1 MNKATKIC
9 IIVASALSGAG
20 VILFAIGMLFAGF
33 DFGGIDMQ
41 RFDMNVHNVQEN
53 FEHILIESDTAD
65 INLIASDD
73 GNVRVECFEEK
84 KVYHEVFVEDETLN
98 IRIRDHRK
106 WYDHIRLFNFRGPV
120 ITVYLPEGE
129 YGDLTIDSHTGDVG
143 IAQAFDFE
151 EGRIALSTGDVRWN
165 TASVDGVLQ
174 IESSTGNIEVKN
186 APVGKLKLSATT
198 GNIHAEAVRCEG
210 DVEIRTSTG
219 NQRLID
225 VTCGNLFSKANTGDG
240 YFEHMIA
247 ERHVTIKR
255 STGDT
260 VLDRCDGAEFRIE
273 SDTGNV
279 KGILLSEKLVFAESD
294 TGSVNVPRSTQGGIC
309 EIETDTGDI
318 RIEFVT
324 E

>member
-1 MNKATKIC
+1 MKFIDRICRKKDIEYFIMGGTALGAVRHGGFIPWDDDLDIFMTPENYEKFKAI
-9 IIVASALSGAG
+9 
-20 VILFAIGMLFAGF
+20 F
-33 DFGGIDMQ
+33 
-41 RFDMNVHNVQEN
+41 N
-53 FEHILIESDTAD
+53 
-65 INLIASDD
+65 
-73 GNVRVECFEEK
+73 EEK
-84 KVYHEVFVEDETLN
+84 NEESVSWKLCEQ
-98 IRIRDHRK
+98 
-106 WYDHIRLFNFRGPV
+106 P
-120 ITVYLPEGE
+120 TVWNPEKN
-129 YGDLTIDSHTGDVG
+129 YAI
-143 IAQAFDFE
+143 AFDFE
-151 EGRIALSTGDVRWN
+151 EGRITLSTGDVRWN

-198 GNIHAEAVRCEG
+198 GNIHAESVRCEG

-225 VTCGNLFSKANTGDG
+225 VTCGELFSKANTGNG

-247 ERHVTIKR
+247 ERHVTIER

-260 VLDRCDGAEFRIE
+260 VLDRCDGAEFHIE
-273 SDTGNV
+273 SGTGNV

-309 EIETDTGDI
+309 EIETDTGNI